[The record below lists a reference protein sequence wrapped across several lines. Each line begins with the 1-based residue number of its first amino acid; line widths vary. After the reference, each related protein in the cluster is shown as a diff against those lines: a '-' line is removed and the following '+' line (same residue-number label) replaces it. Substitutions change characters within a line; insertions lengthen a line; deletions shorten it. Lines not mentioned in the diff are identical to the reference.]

1 MQRLRNLSAR
11 VPVDTRLVGAVV
23 AWAGESRPSQWL
35 KSLHGTDRARG
46 TLPVFSSDVLGFIG
60 EPDPTFAEYGYVRP
74 RAVRSGKSREPD
86 INIPANFAFQ
96 LRHLYGPGSRSEVM
110 RILLTYPGGPLDAAR
125 IADQAGFAKRNV
137 GETLAGLVASRV
149 VEARWSGNERH
160 FAADRNKWATLL
172 EVGPSAEFMP
182 QFVPW
187 IDLFAASLQIISWL
201 DNEADTEDSEYL
213 VSSRARDL
221 VERLTANLEVAGL
234 DVRPRRPVHGAAY
247 LSIFADI
254 VEAVLAKMS
263 IAQ

>member
-1 MQRLRNLSAR
+1 VDILAIAVNGDLRPAEPLPESLRIAR
-11 VPVDTRLVGAVV
+11 DRVTRDFDLD
-23 AWAGESRPSQWL
+23 ENWL
-35 KSLHGTDRARG
+35 
-46 TLPVFSSDVLGFIG
+46 
-60 EPDPTFAEYGYVRP
+60 
-74 RAVRSGKSREPD
+74 
-86 INIPANFAFQ
+86 N
-96 LRHLYGPGSRSEVM
+96 
-110 RILLTYPGGPLDAAR
+110 GGPTDLLKCGLPDGLMTR
-125 IADQAGFAKRNV
+125 IVTRRYGQALTVHFAV

-160 FAADRNKWATLL
+160 FATDQNKWATLL

-234 DVRPRRPVHGAAY
+234 DVRWRPVHGAAY

-263 IAQ
+263 IAR